1 MTRRHLFALSCLLT
15 PPLRAET
22 ITYRN
27 NPPYF
32 PFLPLIEGGHDE
44 FPPDPVMPRWPAR
57 RDGRFADIT
66 GTVLDSE
73 QLFKGIPYWMARLD
87 ASTGIDLYGNNGI
100 AVGDIDNDGRDEI
113 YVCQPAGL
121 PNLLY
126 RWQDEKLVEVSAG
139 VDIEDDT
146 SAALFLD
153 LRNLGRQDLVVLR
166 GSGPLLFLND
176 GKGRFT
182 PSPDAFR
189 FAQAPQGGFTGMA
202 AADYDR
208 DGKLDLYLC
217 TYSFFQSEAQFRYP
231 VPYFDA
237 QNGPPN
243 FLFRNRLNPDGTGY
257 FEDTTASSGINE
269 NNNRYSFAPAW
280 CDYDGSGWPSL
291 YVANDFG
298 RNNLYRNENGR
309 FRDVAAA
316 SGVED
321 IGPGMSAAWF
331 DQNGDGRP
339 DLYVA
344 NMWTAAGQQIV
355 RHKNFPYPFNET
367 WRGHTKGNSFYRN
380 LGEGKFQAETRGI
393 EMGRWGWSADAAD
406 FDNDGRAEL
415 FLTCG
420 MITGPK
426 QPDLEGFFWRQ
437 VVAKTP
443 ATAMASGPYENG
455 WNAINQFI
463 REGYSWNGN
472 EPNVFYVPDGD
483 AYRDASSESG
493 LAFSGDSRAFAITDI
508 DGDGCLDL
516 LVKSRLAP
524 QLRIFQNRAGQPR
537 QRIAFRLTGA
547 TSNRDAIGARISV
560 DGQTKWIAAGSGY
573 LSQHTKTLHFGLNA
587 NTTAHS
593 IAITWPSGREQ
604 KFESLGANALYEIH
618 EGGPPQRRPFAAP
631 ASIQA
636 REAAADNTPRLH
648 DTWFLEPVPLPESG
662 KGPGLFILR
671 TASPD
676 LLAAYSLFRRYLFEY
691 RAPLELPLSL
701 LLNSEGH
708 AIKIYA
714 RPPSDAQV
722 RADLAA
728 RRPPAQARR
737 DFFKLGAS
745 LLWCGYPEQ
754 ALPYLEAVLRRQ
766 PGNIR
771 TLVLV
776 AQIHREANRLERATG
791 LLEEALRLDPRSA
804 EAWNELGGVAMARED
819 FQTALQHFEQALAAK
834 SGLAYVLLNAAQASD
849 KLGKLREAEVY
860 FRKALDVEPNN
871 ADGHNGLGL
880 TLAKRNRSAE
890 AERYLLEAVRLRP
903 SLSDAWNNL
912 GILYLQQRDPSKAI
926 KAFEQG
932 IAAAPNDELLYLNLG
947 RVYVQMK
954 RIDDARDTMQRLLK
968 VQPQSRVARKA
979 LEDLSNAKP

>member
-1 MTRRHLFALSCLLT
+1 MTRRHLFALSCLLAS
-15 PPLRAET
+15 PARAES

-32 PFLPLIEGGHDE
+32 PYVPLIEGGHDE
-44 FPPDPVMPRWPAR
+44 FPPDPPMPNWPPR
-57 RDGRFADIT
+57 RDGRFTDIT
-66 GTVLDSE
+66 GTVVDSD
-73 QLFKGIPYWMARLD
+73 QLSKGIPYWMARLD
-87 ASTGIDLYGNNGI
+87 ASSGIDIYGNNGI

-113 YVCQPAGL
+113 YVCQPSGL
-121 PNLLY
+121 RNLLL
-126 RWQDEKLVEVSAG
+126 RWQNGKLIEVSAG
-139 VDIEDDT
+139 VDIEDDS

-153 LRNLGRQDLVVLR
+153 LRNIGRQDLIVLR
-166 GSGPLLFLND
+166 GSGPLLFLHD
-176 GKGRFT
+176 GKGNFT
-182 PSPDAFR
+182 SVPDAFR
-189 FAQAPQGGFTGMA
+189 FARAPQGGFTGMA

-208 DGKLDLYLC
+208 DGKVDLYLC
-217 TYSFFQSEAQFRYP
+217 TYSFFQTEAQFRYP

-243 FLFRNRLNPDGTGY
+243 FLFRNRLSADGSGF
-257 FEDTTASSGINE
+257 FEDTTLSSGIDE

-298 RNNLYRNENGR
+298 RNNLYRNQRGQ
-309 FRDVAAA
+309 FRDAAAA

-331 DQNGDGRP
+331 DQDGDGRP

-355 RHKNFPYPFNET
+355 RHKSFPHPFNEA

-380 LGEGKFQAETRGI
+380 LGDGKFQAETRGI

-426 QPDLEGFFWRQ
+426 QPDLMGFFWRQ

-443 ATAMASGPYENG
+443 ATAIASGPYENG

-472 EPNVFYVPDGD
+472 EPNVFYVPDGNT
-483 AYRDASSESG
+483 YRDASLESG
-493 LAFSGDSRAFAITDI
+493 LSFAGDSRAFAITDI

-516 LVKSRLAP
+516 VVKSRLGP
-524 QLRIFQNRAGQPR
+524 QLRVFQNRTGQAR
-537 QRIAFRLTGA
+537 QRIAFRLIGTK
-547 TSNRDAIGARISV
+547 SNRDAIGARITV
-560 DGQTKWIAAGSGY
+560 DGQTKWLTAGSGY
-573 LSQHTKTLHFGLNA
+573 LSQHTKTVHFGLSD
-587 NTTAHS
+587 NTMAES
-593 IAITWPSGREQ
+593 IDILWPSGLEQ
-604 KFESLGANALYEIH
+604 KLEKLTANAVYEIR
-618 EGGPPQRRPFAAP
+618 EGGPAVRKPFSAP
-631 ASIQA
+631 ASIPA
-636 REAAADNTPRLH
+636 REAAADNAPRLH
-648 DTWFLEPVPLPESG
+648 DTWFLEPVPLPEPG
-662 KGPGLFILR
+662 KGPGLFTLR

-701 LLNSEGH
+701 LLNAEGH

-714 RPPSDAQV
+714 KPPSAEQV
-722 RADLAA
+722 RADMAA
-728 RRPPAQARR
+728 PRPPAKARR

-766 PGNIR
+766 PANIR
-771 TLVLV
+771 SMVLV
-776 AQIHREANRLERATG
+776 AQIHREANRLDKASA
-791 LLEEALRLDPRSA
+791 LLEEALRIDPRSA
-804 EAWNELGGVAMARED
+804 EAWNESGGVAMARED
-819 FQTALQHFEQALAAK
+819 FQTALQNFEQALAAK
-834 SGLAYVLLNAAQASD
+834 SGLTYVLLNAAQAAD
-849 KLGKLREAEVY
+849 KLDKLAPAEIY
-860 FRKALDVEPNN
+860 FRKALEIEPDN
-871 ADGHNGLGL
+871 ADGLNGLGL
-880 TLAKRNRSAE
+880 TLAKRNNLAE
-890 AERYLLEAVRLRP
+890 AELALLKAVRLKP
-903 SLSDAWNNL
+903 TLSAAWNNL
-912 GILYLQQRDPSKAI
+912 GILYLQKRDPAKAI
-926 KAFEQG
+926 EALERG
-932 IAAAPNDELLYLNLG
+932 IAAAPADELLYLNLG
-947 RVYVQMK
+947 RVYVQGK
-954 RIDDARDTMQRLLK
+954 RLDEARQTMQRLLK

>member
-1 MTRRHLFALSCLLT
+1 MTRRHLFALSCLFAS
-15 PPLRAET
+15 PARAES

-32 PFLPLIEGGHDE
+32 PYLPLIESGHDE
-44 FPPDPVMPRWPAR
+44 FPPDPPMPVYPPR

-66 GTVLDSE
+66 GTVLNSD
-73 QLFKGIPYWMARLD
+73 QLSKGIPYWMASLD
-87 ASTGIDLYGNNGI
+87 ASSGIDIYGNNGI

-113 YVCQPAGL
+113 YVCQPSGL
-121 PNLLY
+121 RNLLF
-126 RWQDEKLVEVSAG
+126 RWQEGKLVEVSAG

-146 SAALFLD
+146 SSALFLD
-153 LRNLGRQDLVVLR
+153 LRNIGRQDLIVLR

-176 GKGRFT
+176 GKGNFT
-182 PSPDAFR
+182 PVPDAFR

-217 TYSFFQSEAQFRYP
+217 TYSFFQTEAQFRYP

-237 QNGPPN
+237 QNGPAN
-243 FLFRNRLNPDGTGY
+243 FLFRNRLNADGSGY
-257 FEDTTASSGINE
+257 FEDTTLSSGINE

-298 RNNLYRNENGR
+298 RNNLYQNQRGQ

-331 DQNGDGRP
+331 DQDGDGRP

-344 NMWTAAGQQIV
+344 NMWTAVGQQIV
-355 RHKNFPYPFNET
+355 RHKNFPHPFNDA

-380 LGEGKFQAETRGI
+380 LGGGKFQAETRGI

-406 FDNDGRAEL
+406 FDNDGRSEL

-420 MITGPK
+420 MMTGPK
-426 QPDLEGFFWRQ
+426 QPDLMGFFWRQ

-443 ATAMASGPYENG
+443 ATAIASGPYENG

-472 EPNVFYVPDGD
+472 EPNVFYAPDGD
-483 AYRDASSESG
+483 TYRDASVESG
-493 LAFSGDSRAFAITDI
+493 LAFAGDSRAFAITDI

-516 LVKSRLAP
+516 LVKSRLGP
-524 QLRIFQNRAGQPR
+524 QLRVFQNRAGQAR
-537 QRIAFRLTGA
+537 QRIAFRLIGTK
-547 TSNRDAIGARISV
+547 SNRDAIGARITV
-560 DGQTKWIAAGSGY
+560 DGQTKWITAGSGY
-573 LSQHTKTLHFGLNA
+573 LSQHAKTLHFGLSNK
-587 NTTAHS
+587 TTAES
-593 IAITWPSGREQ
+593 ISILWPSGLEQ
-604 KFESLGANALYEIH
+604 KLENLTANAVYEIR
-618 EGGPPQRRPFAAP
+618 EGGPVERRPFSAP
-631 ASIQA
+631 A
-636 REAAADNTPRLH
+636 
-648 DTWFLEPVPLPESG
+648 VPLPEPG
-662 KGPGLFILR
+662 KVPGLFTLR

-691 RAPLELPLSL
+691 RAPLEVPLSL
-701 LLNSEGH
+701 LLNAEGH

-714 RPPSDAQV
+714 KPPSAEQV
-722 RADLAA
+722 RADMATP
-728 RRPPAQARR
+728 RPPAKARR

-766 PGNIR
+766 PANIR
-771 TLVLV
+771 TMVLV
-776 AQIHREANRLERATG
+776 AQIHREANRLDKATG

-804 EAWNELGGVAMARED
+804 EAWNEFGGVAMARED
-819 FQTALQHFEQALAAK
+819 YKTALQYFEQALAAK

-849 KLGKLREAEVY
+849 KLDKLPQAEAF
-860 FRKALDVEPNN
+860 FRKALELEPAN

-880 TLAKRNRSAE
+880 TLAKRNNSAE
-890 AERYLLEAVRLRP
+890 AERSLLEAVRLKP
-903 SLSDAWNNL
+903 SLSAAWNNL
-912 GILYLQQRDPSKAI
+912 GILYLQARDPAKAI
-926 KAFEQG
+926 RALEQG
-932 IAAAPNDELLYLNLG
+932 IAAAPGDELLYLNLG
-947 RVYVQMK
+947 RVFVQLK
-954 RIDDARDTMQRLLK
+954 RMDDARNTMQRLLK
-968 VQPQSRVARKA
+968 VQPDSRVARKA
-979 LEDLSNAKP
+979 LEDLSKAK